1 MRRRSTISANLEPG
15 GARPRVMI
23 YDYHQD
29 DPKKCTSAKLE
40 RFSLAN
46 ALRSLQQIPRYAIVL
61 NPASS
66 QTLSFLD
73 RPKVEQHGLV
83 GLDCSWNQ
91 CEPVFQSVIKG
102 EGRRLPMLLAG
113 NPTNYSARGKL
124 STVEALA
131 GALIIT
137 GFNERAKQLLKI
149 FNWGE
154 TFLSLNEDPLK
165 EYSKTTPEDMFL
177 RESEFFP
184 STQA

>member
-1 MRRRSTISANLEPG
+1 
-15 GARPRVMI
+15 MI
-23 YDYHQD
+23 YDFHQD
-29 DPKKCTSAKLE
+29 DPKKCTSTKLE
-40 RFSLAN
+40 RFNLAK

-61 NPASS
+61 NPVSNP
-66 QTLSFLD
+66 TLSFRD
-73 RPKVEQHGLV
+73 RPKVEQYGLV

-91 CEPVFQSVIKG
+91 SDSVFQSRIKG

-131 GALIIT
+131 AALIIT

-165 EYSKTTPEDMFL
+165 EYSKTSAEDMFL

-184 STQA
+184 TTQA